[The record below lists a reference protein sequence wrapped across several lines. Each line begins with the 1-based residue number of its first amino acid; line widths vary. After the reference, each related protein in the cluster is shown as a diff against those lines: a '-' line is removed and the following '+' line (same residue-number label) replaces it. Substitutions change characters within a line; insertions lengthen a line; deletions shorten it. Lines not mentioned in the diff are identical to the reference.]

1 MQWSDL
7 QIIRDIIFVLTQE
20 WQKLL
25 DKDQDISTLTTEPSS
40 STAVT
45 DVDQGGD
52 FIDSKLKAID
62 HLVECFECWC

>member
-7 QIIRDIIFVLTQE
+7 QIIRDIIFVLGTQG

-40 STAVT
+40 STAVI
-45 DVDQGGD
+45 DVDQGND
-52 FIDSKLKAID
+52 FIDSELKATY
-62 HLVECFECWC
+62 LSSCGAF